1 MAYSGNYKVKN
12 RDKYVG
18 AVDKVKYRSLWERKF
33 MVYCDTN
40 PHIVKWNSEEVIIPY
55 YSPIDKKMHK
65 YYMDFLIQTYDSE
78 GSIKHTLIEVKPDK
92 QTRPPKMGKTAKSKR
107 RYLREMKTWTVN
119 DAKWKATKEF
129 CADRLWDFK
138 ILTEKHLVK

>member
-78 GSIKHTLIEVKPDK
+78 GSIKHTLIEVKPEK
-92 QTRPPKMGKTAKSKR
+92 QTRPPTSWNGLVRMVKR
-107 RYLREMKTWTVN
+107 LCCRSRYQS
-119 DAKWKATKEF
+119 
-129 CADRLWDFK
+129 
-138 ILTEKHLVK
+138 